1 MSPEAEKMEH
11 PRRVS
16 DAIVA
21 DEIGIEYGRYGAF
34 ILKSAYQKIFRRED
48 EVLRPVAVEGLVMPY
63 RDGRPVAAET
73 LFEAT
78 PPEDEVFVDSMCR
91 TQHLRNYD
99 NIGEPG
105 LVLFFTFDP
114 RTNSDFALTV
124 KELEFIAGRYGEIQL
139 ESRLLVCEI
148 TESEAQDVATLLRI
162 AEEMRRHGIRLA
174 VDDFGVGH
182 SDLDRVKLIRPD
194 VVKID
199 GAWFRQIA
207 AVPAAA
213 ALFKNF
219 VSGLHDLGAEVLV
232 EGVESPEQLR
242 CAVEARA
249 DFLQGF
255 LFSRPKLA
263 GTVFDPSPLRIDT
276 LLEPGAN
283 VVRLFK

>member
-1 MSPEAEKMEH
+1 MKH

-21 DEIGIEYGRYGAF
+21 DEIGIEHGRYGDF
-34 ILKSAYQKIFRRED
+34 ILKSAYQKIFRRE
-48 EVLRPVAVEGLVMPY
+48 EGLLLPFAVEGLVMPFL
-63 RDGRPVAAET
+63 DGEPVPPET

-78 PPEDEVFVDSMCR
+78 RPEDKVFVESMCR
-91 TQHLRNYD
+91 ALHLRNYD

-105 LVLFFTFDP
+105 LVLFFNFDP

-124 KELEFIAGRYGEIQL
+124 KELEFVAGRYGEIQL
-139 ESRLLVCEI
+139 ESHLLVCEI
-148 TESEAQDVATLLRI
+148 IETEAQDAETLVRI
-162 AEEMRRHGIRLA
+162 VEEMRRHGIRLA

-182 SDLDRVKLIRPD
+182 SNLERVRLLRPD
-194 VVKID
+194 IIKID

-219 VSGLHDLGAEVLV
+219 VSGLHDIGSEVLI
-232 EGVESPEQLR
+232 EGIETAEQLA
-242 CAVEARA
+242 CALEAGA
-249 DFLQGF
+249 DCLQGF

-263 GTVFDPSPLRIDT
+263 GTLFDPSPLRIDV
-276 LLEPGAN
+276 LLQPNAN
-283 VVRLFK
+283 VVPLFK